1 MKLLDSPRSGRLGA
15 YVYYT
20 TPFGQCCRA
29 LTMPRDA
36 RSPAQARA
44 RASFAACSQAWG
56 RSLTEAQR
64 QRWVAAAQTVPSR
77 PSVGQYGPLSG
88 QQFYVRINSVLDC
101 IGQPPVTEPPAPV
114 VFSPNLVTGLEIVQ
128 DPEAGLRLRLNV
140 GVATEDIMVFG
151 QAPCSPGRMKHR
163 RVYYLGLLSPSQNGQ
178 SDITE
183 LYTAR
188 FGQPAPGQKV
198 FIVTSQ
204 TRNGWKGPNWV
215 HSAIVPLPSTAK
227 SQQATEKA
235 PVKKAKPASAS
246 PSSTARTTVSSSSS
260 QAMYK
265 GSTPEARQER
275 MENKHEPPLSI
286 LGTPLVHGLLGAI
299 GWVGRLGRLAAGAG
313 AL

>member
-183 LYTAR
+183 LYTAGLGNR
-188 FGQPAPGQKV
+188 RRGRRYLSSPARRGTAGRGRTGSTAP
-198 FIVTSQ
+198 SS
-204 TRNGWKGPNWV
+204 RSRPRPNLSKLLKR
-215 HSAIVPLPSTAK
+215 HQLRKRSPPPPRPLPPLALPFLLRHLRLCTRG
-227 SQQATEKA
+227 
-235 PVKKAKPASAS
+235 VHRRRGRSAWKIS
-246 PSSTARTTVSSSSS
+246 
-260 QAMYK
+260 M
-265 GSTPEARQER
+265 
-275 MENKHEPPLSI
+275 NPL
-286 LGTPLVHGLLGAI
+286 
-299 GWVGRLGRLAAGAG
+299 
-313 AL
+313 